1 MPQTDRVQRLK
12 TTASGSKVYI
22 GVRIAAIVLAVA
34 VLILA
39 FYVSFFWDG
48 WAVVP
53 AVFRI
58 TAFTIYALIPGGIIY
73 VMLVSIRRERRRLA
87 LMRAEDPRIE
97 CSPSGLAFTSR
108 SRSHTYDWAGFR
120 AVLTDRDYLS
130 FGPIPNWNL
139 TSLLLLDGR
148 TPKRPSLS
156 LRLALGKATRRAT
169 FFPVTVDGITV
180 IPMKYF
186 DGPNIHRLVEDVAEW
201 HRRAVG

>member
-1 MPQTDRVQRLK
+1 MTPGFGALFSDE
-12 TTASGSKVYI
+12 
-22 GVRIAAIVLAVA
+22 LAG
-34 VLILA
+34 LPT
-39 FYVSFFWDG
+39 
-48 WAVVP
+48 VVP
-53 AVFRI
+53 LSLFAI
-58 TAFTIYALIPGGIIY
+58 NALFAGGLIF
-73 VMLVSIRRERRRLA
+73 VALVGIRRERRRLA

-108 SRSHTYDWAGFR
+108 SRSHAYDWAGFR
-120 AVLTDRDYLS
+120 AVHTDSDYLS

-186 DGPNIHRLVEDVAEW
+186 DCPNIHRLVKQLAEW

>member
-1 MPQTDRVQRLK
+1 MSQADRVQQLK
-12 TTASGSKVYI
+12 TSASGSKVYI
-22 GVRIAAIVLAVA
+22 GVRIVAVVLAVA
-34 VLILA
+34 LMTPG
-39 FYVSFFWDG
+39 FYVLFSDELAG
-48 WAVVP
+48 LPTVVP
-53 AVFRI
+53 LSLFAINTLFAGGLFFV
-58 TAFTIYALIPGGIIY
+58 ALVG
-73 VMLVSIRRERRRLA
+73 IRRERRRLA

-108 SRSHTYDWAGFR
+108 SRSHAYDWAGFR
-120 AVLTDRDYLS
+120 AVHTDSDYLS

-186 DGPNIHRLVEDVAEW
+186 DCPNIHRLVEQLAEW

>member
-1 MPQTDRVQRLK
+1 MSTSDRAQHLK
-12 TTASGSKVYI
+12 ISASGSKVYI
-22 GVRIAAIVLAVA
+22 GVRIAVIVLAVA
-34 VLILA
+34 VLMFGFYA
-39 FYVSFFWDG
+39 FFLWDG
-48 WAVVP
+48 SAVVP
-53 AVFRI
+53 AVVQI
-58 TAFTIYALIPGGIIY
+58 IAFTIYALIPGGMIF
-73 VMLVSIRRERRRLA
+73 VMLVSIRRERRLLA

-108 SRSHTYDWAGFR
+108 SRSHAYDWAGFR
-120 AVLTDRDYLS
+120 AVHTDSDYLS

-186 DGPNIHRLVEDVAEW
+186 DCPNIHRLVEQLAEW